1 MTVKFFLN
9 PPPEGR
15 QESLILLKTWDILTE
30 SGKPTV
36 FSINEKISKSH
47 WDSDKGRALKSYQ
60 QSTWLNA
67 LLAKYETKALDF
79 IRQCQ
84 VTNERPPTSFELKAH
99 LQAFKAQ
106 ISGKA
111 KPAETDT
118 SFFAIFAKVT
128 AEIKKTG
135 ADTWKHYASTMRGVQ
150 TFVKEKRL
158 STEWQALDADW
169 FAAYQEWLF
178 AKGDNQNTV
187 TGKWKRIKR
196 VLNYAKDAGLYQGA
210 QHHRRSLSMSF
221 QKADE
226 IYLTTDELMALYQ
239 LDVSHTTLEK
249 TRDTFLLDSFAAG
262 FRFGDLSGLG
272 EGKIINL
279 NDRQALKLH
288 TGKTDTAVIT
298 PGSWYLDEF
307 LEKYKGRFPKR
318 LTNQVYNRNIKK
330 ICKLAGITQPTTLR
344 KNIAGKNT
352 EVTKPKYMWA
362 TQYTGRYS
370 FATNLKLSGV
380 DIKFISILLGHKKV
394 ATTETYIKAN
404 ELDTAM
410 AMSNIA
416 FFTTKPE
423 PKPLKASQA

>member
-1 MTVKFFLN
+1 MTIKFFLN
-9 PPPEGR
+9 PPPKGR
-15 QESLILLKTWDILTE
+15 ATCLILLKTWDIPSE

-36 FSINEKISKSH
+36 FSINEKISKKD
-47 WDSDKGRALKSYQ
+47 WDATKGRALKSYPQ
-60 QSTWLNA
+60 ATWLNA
-67 LLAKYETKALDF
+67 ILSKYETKALDF
-79 IRQCQ
+79 IRQHQ
-84 VTNERPPTSFELKAH
+84 VDKDCPPSSEALKAH
-99 LQAFKAQ
+99 LTTYKAQ
-106 ISGKA
+106 LTGKA
-111 KPAETDT
+111 ATTSNAVTFESQWQKTIDELKKKKTDT
-118 SFFAIFAKVT
+118 
-128 AEIKKTG
+128 
-135 ADTWKHYASTMRGVQ
+135 WRHYASTLKQIKV
-150 TFVKEKRL
+150 FAKEKRL
-158 STEWQALDADW
+158 SLAFEAMNAEWFQL
-169 FAAYQEWLF
+169 YQDWLF
-178 AKGDNQNTV
+178 EQGDNTNTV
-187 TGKWKRIKR
+187 TAKWKRLKR
-196 VLNYAKDAGLYQGA
+196 VLNIEGDDNPYQSKD
-210 QHHRRSLSMSF
+210 HRRRSLALSF

-226 IYLTTDELMALYQ
+226 IYLTNSELMALYN
-239 LDVSHTTLEK
+239 LDLSHTTLEK

-298 PGSWYLDEF
+298 PNSWFLDEF
-307 LEKYKGRFPKR
+307 LQKYKGNFPKR

-330 ICKLAGITQPTTLR
+330 LCMMAGINQPTTLR

-352 EVTKPKYMWA
+352 EVTRPKYMWA

-410 AMSNIA
+410 AMSSIA

-423 PKPLKASQA
+423 QLTAAAK